1 MVPKVFE
8 QMKFYCES
16 DLLNEK
22 TKFMP
27 YSTMHWRGISYIAVV
42 LCKHF
47 SGFIETVSMAT
58 GFGYRPYALH
68 STPITAADIAIPA
81 TSCVETL
88 VSTVLMPTVC
98 VVWHWAE
105 GTINL
110 CKESERLFQHK
121 GPMHR
126 FKVTRKD
133 GHASCI
139 D

>member
-1 MVPKVFE
+1 MTCTV
-8 QMKFYCES
+8 
-16 DLLNEK
+16 
-22 TKFMP
+22 
-27 YSTMHWRGISYIAVV
+27 IAVV

-47 SGFIETVSMAT
+47 SGFIETVSMDT

-68 STPITAADIAIPA
+68 STPIAAADIAIPA

-110 CKESERLFQHK
+110 MLASFAIEVERASADSLRPIADTSAPIQTGLDTGHRFTVLSSER
-121 GPMHR
+121 
-126 FKVTRKD
+126 
-133 GHASCI
+133 
-139 D
+139 